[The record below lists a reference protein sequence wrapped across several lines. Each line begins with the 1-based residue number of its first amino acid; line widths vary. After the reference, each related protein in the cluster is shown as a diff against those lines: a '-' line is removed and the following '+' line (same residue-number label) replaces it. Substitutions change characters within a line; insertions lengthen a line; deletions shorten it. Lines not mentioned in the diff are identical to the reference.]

1 MKNRIISLVVC
12 LLACCALVCAQ
23 EVQKSDLQ
31 KSAEAALERSA
42 PITSRN
48 QYIRAF
54 EDYFAKGKLKQGVE
68 CAAKASELYVKESM
82 YQESFDLLR
91 RVDQTIDAKTIS
103 PSEKAAAHYEVSKVR
118 MKMYMNMHRPQSAQ
132 EHLNVMENY
141 AKTSGD
147 DDVMNDLLYNK
158 ANYYYT
164 FGQNAKGN
172 EVFKEMADKLTAS
185 KEYDKVDQV
194 YKTLIANGRKS
205 NNASI
210 VAQSYNNYMLWKDSV
225 NALKSADEIKALK
238 QQITERDETI
248 DDMDG
253 SLTTRMAIIW
263 GLAILAGALAAALVI
278 GAVVLM
284 RFILLTRKQKKTIKM
299 ANDSNAQKAKFI
311 SNISAQLEPTLQKLD
326 KKTPEVQALLDFS
339 SHIETLSSLENSD
352 EEVEMEELNINK
364 FCEEIAEPV
373 RGKLKNDVTLTVN
386 APKMTLTTNKE
397 YVTHILNHLLENAL
411 EYVNEEGTVV
421 LEYKKRG
428 AHSHQF
434 LVSNTGNPM
443 SEELREEV
451 FTPFRE
457 VKDLTEGDG
466 LGLPICRQMALKM
479 GGDLEIDPQF
489 TKGTRFILEL
499 HS

>member
-1 MKNRIISLVVC
+1 
-12 LLACCALVCAQ
+12 
-23 EVQKSDLQ
+23 
-31 KSAEAALERSA
+31 
-42 PITSRN
+42 
-48 QYIRAF
+48 
-54 EDYFAKGKLKQGVE
+54 
-68 CAAKASELYVKESM
+68 
-82 YQESFDLLR
+82 
-91 RVDQTIDAKTIS
+91 
-103 PSEKAAAHYEVSKVR
+103 
-118 MKMYMNMHRPQSAQ
+118 
-132 EHLNVMENY
+132 
-141 AKTSGD
+141 
-147 DDVMNDLLYNK
+147 
-158 ANYYYT
+158 
-164 FGQNAKGN
+164 
-172 EVFKEMADKLTAS
+172 
-185 KEYDKVDQV
+185 
-194 YKTLIANGRKS
+194 
-205 NNASI
+205 
-210 VAQSYNNYMLWKDSV
+210 
-225 NALKSADEIKALK
+225 
-238 QQITERDETI
+238 
-248 DDMDG
+248 
-253 SLTTRMAIIW
+253 
-263 GLAILAGALAAALVI
+263 
-278 GAVVLM
+278 M

-364 FCEEIAEPV
+364 FCEELMEPI
-373 RGKLKNDVTLTVN
+373 RAKAKNDVTLTVN

-397 YVTHILNHLLENAL
+397 YVAHILNHLLENAL
-411 EYVNEEGTVV
+411 QYVNEEGTVV

-443 SEELREEV
+443 SEEQREEV

-457 VKDLTEGDG
+457 VRDLTKGDG